1 METWIHPVSGSV
13 GHGGGNDCPFWSVLD
28 FSGSRLDVC
37 PHESEYVWTVT
48 WNGDEAVEVVATGQ
62 LVKAL
67 RLESR
72 LEGAPHLDED
82 FWTFL
87 WSFP

>member
-28 FSGSRLDVC
+28 LSGSRLDVWS
-37 PHESEYVWTVT
+37 HESEYVWTVT

-62 LVKAL
+62 LVEAL

-72 LEGAPHLDED
+72 LEGVPHLDED
-82 FWTFL
+82 SWTFL

>member
-1 METWIHPVSGSV
+1 MSGNV
-13 GHGGGNDCPFWSVLD
+13 DPGGGNDCPVCGVLD
-28 FSGSRLDVC
+28 FSGTRLDVC
-37 PHESEYVWTVT
+37 PHESEYIWTVT

-62 LVKAL
+62 LVEAL

-72 LEGAPHLDED
+72 LEGVPHLDED
-82 FWTFL
+82 SWTFL